1 MEPLSRLGTSKKS
14 TTAKPRVLTA
24 DTFAADT
31 LAKTNLLRMRQE
43 IPLSEPELAAVED
56 GLAAYERLIVNLRDV
71 PTPDHLVQIEAAPT
85 THTIESEQQC

>member
-1 MEPLSRLGTSKKS
+1 MLE
-14 TTAKPRVLTA
+14 
-24 DTFAADT
+24 
-31 LAKTNLLRMRQE
+31 AKTNLLRMRQE